1 MQVNLLLTLPQSSM
15 CTVLQQICT
24 NLGITHLF
32 SNRFVSAPMHY
43 LHMPSATAVI
53 PMNEDHFSSSNYA
66 HEDQTST
73 FDREDHVATLLAAV
87 PGIKTLGELIA
98 IDPQE
103 LSPGARIDY
112 LAALERQSSW
122 LQAAMQRAIVA
133 VAGITE
139 GKSDGPFT
147 GVDEAE
153 REDVSSALRLSAGTA
168 QMRIDV
174 ARTLVNHLPNT
185 CSALATGELSAA
197 HATVIAKE
205 TAAAIRDGL
214 SEFAIFSIEQKA
226 IAHAEFHTP
235 SQVAQQVRSAIA
247 KFAPATFEEVVEK
260 ARDCRRVSCYNDIDG
275 MSTVVAILPAAD
287 AQTVMK
293 AIEAFIIKGS
303 AAWEISNDLN
313 TSNSKTS
320 GSHSTGSNTSGSHS
334 TGSNTSGSHS
344 TGSNTSGSNTSGSK
358 NSDSR
363 SADMKR
369 ADALTAIAG
378 FALAASSEDVA
389 LHRRPIT
396 VNVTIDLPTLLGLS
410 ENPGQLAGYG
420 AIPASVARALASD
433 GKWKRFITDPQ
444 TGALLDY
451 GRETYQPPQALIDF
465 LIARDRT
472 CRFPGCRRSA
482 ALSDLDHAQ
491 SWEEGGTT
499 SLDNLGALCRRH
511 HLLKTHG
518 GWGIESRADGSCT
531 WTSPLGKIYQ
541 TPARSIAESV

>member
-1 MQVNLLLTLPQSSM
+1 MTSV
-15 CTVLQQICT
+15 
-24 NLGITHLF
+24 
-32 SNRFVSAPMHY
+32 
-43 LHMPSATAVI
+43 TAAI
-53 PMNEDHFSSSNYA
+53 PMNEDHNSSSTHA
-66 HEDQTST
+66 REGHLALTVSS
-73 FDREDHVATLLAAV
+73 REDCVATLLAAA
-87 PGIKTLGELIA
+87 PGIKTLGGLIA
-98 IDPQE
+98 IDPQD
-103 LSPGARIDY
+103 LSPAARIDY

-133 VAGITE
+133 VAGISE

-197 HATVIAKE
+197 HATVIARE

-214 SEFAIFSIEQKA
+214 SEFAIFSIEEKA

-260 ARDCRRVSCYNDIDG
+260 ARDSRRVSCYNDVDG
-275 MSTVVAILPAAD
+275 MSTVVAILPAED

-303 AAWEISNDLN
+303 TVFNIPGESPV
-313 TSNSKTS
+313 
-320 GSHSTGSNTSGSHS
+320 
-334 TGSNTSGSHS
+334 
-344 TGSNTSGSNTSGSK
+344 
-358 NSDSR
+358 SDAR

-369 ADALTAIAG
+369 ADALTSLAG
-378 FALAASSEDVA
+378 FALAASSEEVA

-491 SWEEGGTT
+491 SWEDGGTT

>member
-1 MQVNLLLTLPQSSM
+1 
-15 CTVLQQICT
+15 
-24 NLGITHLF
+24 
-32 SNRFVSAPMHY
+32 
-43 LHMPSATAVI
+43 
-53 PMNEDHFSSSNYA
+53 
-66 HEDQTST
+66 
-73 FDREDHVATLLAAV
+73 
-87 PGIKTLGELIA
+87 
-98 IDPQE
+98 
-103 LSPGARIDY
+103 
-112 LAALERQSSW
+112 
-122 LQAAMQRAIVA
+122 
-133 VAGITE
+133 
-139 GKSDGPFT
+139 
-147 GVDEAE
+147 
-153 REDVSSALRLSAGTA
+153 
-168 QMRIDV
+168 MRIDV

-235 SQVAQQVRSAIA
+235 SQVAQQVRNAIA

-293 AIEAFIIKGS
+293 AIEAFIIKG
-303 AAWEISNDLN
+303 ALEWEALSE
-313 TSNSKTS
+313 SEA
-320 GSHSTGSNTSGSHS
+320 
-334 TGSNTSGSHS
+334 
-344 TGSNTSGSNTSGSK
+344 
-358 NSDSR
+358 SDSR

-541 TPARSIAESV
+541 TPARSIAETV

>member
-1 MQVNLLLTLPQSSM
+1 MHSTAIATRSGEDCVAELL
-15 CTVLQQICT
+15 
-24 NLGITHLF
+24 
-32 SNRFVSAPMHY
+32 
-43 LHMPSATAVI
+43 
-53 PMNEDHFSSSNYA
+53 
-66 HEDQTST
+66 
-73 FDREDHVATLLAAV
+73 VAA
-87 PGIKTLGELIA
+87 PGISTLAGLIA
-98 IDPQE
+98 IDPQD
-103 LSPGARIDY
+103 LPAAARVDY

-133 VAGITE
+133 VAGIE
-139 GKSDGPFT
+139 AGQSDGPFT
-147 GVDEAE
+147 GLDEAE

-214 SEFAIFSIEQKA
+214 SEFAIFSIEEKA

-260 ARDCRRVSCYNDIDG
+260 ARDTRRVSCYNDVDG
-275 MSTVVAILPAAD
+275 MSTVVAILPAED

-303 AAWEISNDLN
+303 HVFDLSADALGTN
-313 TSNSKTS
+313 AGGTNAGGTNAR
-320 GSHSTGSNTSGSHS
+320 GR
-334 TGSNTSGSHS
+334 
-344 TGSNTSGSNTSGSK
+344 
-358 NSDSR
+358 DVR

-369 ADALTAIAG
+369 ADALTALAG
-378 FALAASSEDVA
+378 FALAASSADVA

-451 GRETYQPPQALIDF
+451 GRETYSPPQALIDF

-472 CRFPGCRRSA
+472 CRFPGCRKSA

-518 GWGIESRADGSCT
+518 GWSIESRADGSCT

-541 TPARSIAESV
+541 TPARSMSETI

>member
-1 MQVNLLLTLPQSSM
+1 
-15 CTVLQQICT
+15 
-24 NLGITHLF
+24 
-32 SNRFVSAPMHY
+32 
-43 LHMPSATAVI
+43 
-53 PMNEDHFSSSNYA
+53 MNEGHNSSSTQA
-66 HEDQTST
+66 REGQLALSVSSGEDC
-73 FDREDHVATLLAAV
+73 VATLLAAA
-87 PGIKTLGELIA
+87 PGIKTLGGLIA
-98 IDPQE
+98 IDPQD
-103 LSPGARIDY
+103 LSPAARIDY

-133 VAGITE
+133 VAGISE

-197 HATVIAKE
+197 HATVIARE

-214 SEFAIFSIEQKA
+214 SEFAIFSIEEKA

-260 ARDCRRVSCYNDIDG
+260 ARDSRRVSCYNDVDG
-275 MSTVVAILPAAD
+275 MSTVVAILPAED

-303 AAWEISNDLN
+303 TVFNIPGESPV
-313 TSNSKTS
+313 
-320 GSHSTGSNTSGSHS
+320 
-334 TGSNTSGSHS
+334 
-344 TGSNTSGSNTSGSK
+344 
-358 NSDSR
+358 SDTR

-369 ADALTAIAG
+369 ADALTSLAG
-378 FALAASSEDVA
+378 FALAASSEEVA

-491 SWEEGGTT
+491 SWEDGGTT

-511 HLLKTHG
+511 HQLKTHG

>member
-1 MQVNLLLTLPQSSM
+1 
-15 CTVLQQICT
+15 
-24 NLGITHLF
+24 
-32 SNRFVSAPMHY
+32 
-43 LHMPSATAVI
+43 MPSATAAT
-53 PMNEDHFSSSNYA
+53 PMNEDHVSSSA
-66 HEDQTST
+66 HARESE
-73 FDREDHVATLLAAV
+73 FVSSSSDREDCVSSLLAAA
-87 PGIKTLGELIA
+87 PGIKTLSGLIA

-133 VAGITE
+133 VAGISE

-214 SEFAIFSIEQKA
+214 SEFAIFSIEEKA

-260 ARDCRRVSCYNDIDG
+260 ARDSRRVSCYNDVDG

-303 AAWEISNDLN
+303 AAWEISND
-313 TSNSKTS
+313 
-320 GSHSTGSNTSGSHS
+320 SNTSGL
-334 TGSNTSGSHS
+334 
-344 TGSNTSGSNTSGSK
+344 NTSGSK
-358 NSDSR
+358 NSDTR

-369 ADALTAIAG
+369 ADALTSLAG

-541 TPARSIAESV
+541 TPARSMAETV

>member
-1 MQVNLLLTLPQSSM
+1 
-15 CTVLQQICT
+15 
-24 NLGITHLF
+24 
-32 SNRFVSAPMHY
+32 
-43 LHMPSATAVI
+43 
-53 PMNEDHFSSSNYA
+53 MNEDHISSST
-66 HEDQTST
+66 HVHDGEFVSSGS
-73 FDREDHVATLLAAV
+73 DREDCVATLLAAA
-87 PGIKTLGELIA
+87 PGIKTLGGLIA

-103 LSPGARIDY
+103 LSPAARIDY

-133 VAGITE
+133 VAGISE

-185 CSALATGELSAA
+185 CSALATGELSVA

-226 IAHAEFHTP
+226 IAHSEFHTP

-293 AIEAFIIKGS
+293 AIEAFIIKGTLEWEALNESEAS
-303 AAWEISNDLN
+303 A
-313 TSNSKTS
+313 SNSINS
-320 GSHSTGSNTSGSHS
+320 DDSNSSA
-334 TGSNTSGSHS
+334 
-344 TGSNTSGSNTSGSK
+344 SGSK
-358 NSDSR
+358 NSDLRGLGSKSSDLR

-499 SLDNLGALCRRH
+499 SLENLGALCRRH

-541 TPARSIAESV
+541 TPARSIAETV